1 MSFSADKVSHLKG
14 AFSQRRF
21 SSSKDPSESGTYL
34 PTRLFFPIAVGYVIP
49 EVYNPMEVDL
59 RKLGAPRCL
68 RWGFGELRHS
78 DVTA

>member
-21 SSSKDPSESGTYL
+21 SSSKDPSESGTYITVCSSRDC
-34 PTRLFFPIAVGYVIP
+34 PCYVIP

-59 RKLGAPRCL
+59 RKLGALLKMGFWELFGSRC
-68 RWGFGELRHS
+68 S
-78 DVTA
+78 DLDR